1 MCQKDLRWKLGLL
14 GKIGAFRKNDS
25 AQGATGVKQGFCKKS
40 VCLRDFEEIWK
51 FWEENGTFGKKECA
65 KGTLW

>member
-1 MCQKDLRWKLGLL
+1 MGQKNLRWKLGLL

-25 AQGATGVKQGFCKKS
+25 AQGATGVKQSFCKKS
-40 VCLRDFEEIWK
+40 VCLREFEEIW
-51 FWEENGTFGKKECA
+51 TFGGKECV